1 MSRPLL
7 RKMTFLGLS
16 ENPESAKIVFLP
28 APYDATTSFYPGTR
42 FGPRRIIEASPY
54 LEFYDEE
61 TDCEV
66 YQKAPFL
73 TLPKEELPIAPQN
86 MLEELKRRLKPYLE
100 RNMFPV
106 VLGGEHTVSL
116 APIEILA
123 EKHPGL
129 CVVQIDAHADL
140 RESYQGSPYSHAC
153 TMRRA
158 LEYGIE
164 LFPIGIRAISR
175 EEMEF
180 VREKGLEIFW
190 AKDVVLKPHSIARKI
205 SQRIGSRSV
214 YVTIDLDG
222 FDPSE
227 VPGVG
232 TPEPGG
238 LKWYDALVILK
249 ELAGLNVVGF
259 DVVELLPAD
268 NRSPFFAAKLI
279 YKFLSYLFCRI

>member
-1 MSRPLL
+1 
-7 RKMTFLGLS
+7 MTFLGLP
-16 ENPESAKIVFLP
+16 ENPEKAKIVFLP
-28 APYDATTSFYPGTR
+28 APYDATTSFLPGAR
-42 FGPRRIIEASPY
+42 FGPRRILEASPY

-73 TLPKEELPIAPQN
+73 TLPEEDLPLAPEQ
-86 MLEELKRRLKPYLE
+86 MLEELKRRLEPHLE
-100 RNMFPV
+100 KNLFPI

-116 APIEILA
+116 APIELLA
-123 EKHPGL
+123 RKYPNL

-140 RESYQGSPYSHAC
+140 RDFYQGSRYSHAC

-158 LEYGIE
+158 LELSVE
-164 LFPIGIRAISR
+164 LFPVGIRAISR
-175 EEMEF
+175 EEMDF

-190 AKDVVLKPHSIARKI
+190 AKEVVANPYSMVQKI
-205 SQRIGSRSV
+205 SHTIGLRPV

-238 LKWYDALVILK
+238 LKWYDGLLILR
-249 ELAGLNVVGF
+249 ELAKLNVVGF
-259 DVVELLPAD
+259 DVVELLPID
-268 NRSPFFAAKLI
+268 NRSAFFAAKLI
-279 YKFLSYLFCRI
+279 YKFLSYLYSKA